1 MSFPFLFFP
10 FCPLHYLFFLNTSP
24 LPISSKLFSYISG
37 MMCDVNCSH
46 ILYHHD
52 KNLCLHIYYTSMSF
66 QFFFF
71 SKLHAIFL
79 LFLFLYERTQ
89 HWFPFMFVWWIMQ
102 TALFICQAMHVLTS
116 HPKIGMQHPSLSED
130 LYCFD
135 MKGEFVW
142 H

>member
-1 MSFPFLFFP
+1 
-10 FCPLHYLFFLNTSP
+10 
-24 LPISSKLFSYISG
+24 
-37 MMCDVNCSH
+37 
-46 ILYHHD
+46 
-52 KNLCLHIYYTSMSF
+52 
-66 QFFFF
+66 
-71 SKLHAIFL
+71 
-79 LFLFLYERTQ
+79 
-89 HWFPFMFVWWIMQ
+89 MQ